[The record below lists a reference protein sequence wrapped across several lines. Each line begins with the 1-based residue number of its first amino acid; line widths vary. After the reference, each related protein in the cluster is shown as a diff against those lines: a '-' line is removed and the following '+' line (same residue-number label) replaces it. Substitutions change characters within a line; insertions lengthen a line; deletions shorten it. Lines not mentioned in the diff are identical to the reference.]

1 MTAIVLLGTWRC
13 LNGNAIRTITAI
25 DVTLCRGCLVGTVL
39 FAPMEHTPRHV
50 PARTND
56 GWPVVGLITA
66 LTVALI
72 VVVTVIHKQT
82 YKQPTDPT
90 NPMGGKHE
98 APAATH

>member
-1 MTAIVLLGTWRC
+1 VLERHGDKDDYGYWCDTVSR
-13 LNGNAIRTITAI
+13 
-25 DVTLCRGCLVGTVL
+25 LVGWDCK
-39 FAPMEHTPRHV
+39 FRPMEHTPRHV

-72 VVVTVIHKQT
+72 VVVTVIHKRT
-82 YKQPTDPT
+82 YKHPTDPT
-90 NPMGGKHE
+90 NPTGGKHE